1 MITHSEDEVVA
12 LHYYE
17 SVVYFIVFQQE
28 NWIMHALHDI
38 DDHNV
43 SFSIQDSWAV
53 NHTSLSVNLNLS
65 DKD

>member
-17 SVVYFIVFQQE
+17 SVVYFTVFQQE

-43 SFSIQDSWAV
+43 SFSIQDS
-53 NHTSLSVNLNLS
+53 
-65 DKD
+65 